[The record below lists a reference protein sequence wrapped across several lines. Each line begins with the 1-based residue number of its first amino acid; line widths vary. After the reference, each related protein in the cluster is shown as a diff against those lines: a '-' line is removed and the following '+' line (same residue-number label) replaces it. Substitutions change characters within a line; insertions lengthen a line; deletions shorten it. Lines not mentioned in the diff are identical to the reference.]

1 VIERLLEEEVLAHT
15 HGIRMSAKLNRSFQV
30 KNDPKSAEIVVLEQQ
45 LSLALGLSLKYLQR
59 EHEDIY
65 AQLYDTEAEVEA
77 LELEQSRLQK
87 LLDQKKE
94 RLELVQE
101 NNSLLM
107 TRLGVEKMR
116 VSAEVEWEAK
126 LEEEARLRAELETTL
141 LKLQQ
146 EVLAVKT
153 EY

>member
-1 VIERLLEEEVLAHT
+1 
-15 HGIRMSAKLNRSFQV
+15 M
-30 KNDPKSAEIVVLEQQ
+30 KNDPKSAELVVLEQN

-77 LELEQSRLQK
+77 LEIEQNRLQK
-87 LLDQKKE
+87 LLEHKKE

-101 NNSLLM
+101 TNALLT
-107 TRLGVEKMR
+107 TRLGVERQR
-116 VSAEVEWEAK
+116 VNTEVQWK
-126 LEEEARLRAELETTL
+126 SRLEEEARLRIELEQTL

-146 EVLAVKT
+146 DVLVVKT

>member
-1 VIERLLEEEVLAHT
+1 VLERLLEEEVNQSNGHFT
-15 HGIRMSAKLNRSFQV
+15 ENNFSKQV

-77 LELEQSRLQK
+77 LELEQNRLQK
-87 LLDQKKE
+87 LLEHKKE
-94 RLELVQE
+94 RLNLVQE
-101 NNSLLM
+101 TNSLLT

-116 VSAEVEWEAK
+116 VNSEVQWNAN
-126 LEEEARLRAELETTL
+126 LEEEARLRKDLEKTL
-141 LKLQQ
+141 LALQQ

>member
-1 VIERLLEEEVLAHT
+1 
-15 HGIRMSAKLNRSFQV
+15 M
-30 KNDPKSAEIVVLEQQ
+30 KNDPKSAELVVLEQQ

-77 LELEQSRLQK
+77 LEMEQNRLQTF
-87 LLDQKKE
+87 LAQKKE
-94 RLELVQE
+94 RLNVVQE
-101 NNSLLM
+101 TNALLT
-107 TRLGVEKMR
+107 TRLEVEKMR
-116 VSAEVEWEAK
+116 VNTEVQWKAK
-126 LEEEARLRAELETTL
+126 LDEEARLRTELEKTL
-141 LKLQQ
+141 LRLQQ